1 MLFWQ
6 QGGNLCS
13 WWRTRPAEK
22 LTPPTDRLG
31 ERRGGKQGSDELL
44 LSEKSDLL
52 PTVKLTLEG
61 SLKTR
66 ARFVEAGVKS
76 VHSLFEDLSHFNYN
90 LSEIIPNKRWRAFL
104 VQSKQSHFRGF
115 STRIMTKPNS
125 SVHCSNLS
133 PFMQINVLQSASQIA
148 DQLITRLKLKN

>member
-13 WWRTRPAEK
+13 WWRTRAAEK

-52 PTVKLTLEG
+52 PTRKLT
-61 SLKTR
+61 LKTR
-66 ARFVEAGVKS
+66 ARFVEADVKS
-76 VHSLFEDLSHFNYN
+76 VHTLFEDLSHFNYN
-90 LSEIIPNKRWRAFL
+90 LSEIIPNER
-104 VQSKQSHFRGF
+104 
-115 STRIMTKPNS
+115 
-125 SVHCSNLS
+125 
-133 PFMQINVLQSASQIA
+133 
-148 DQLITRLKLKN
+148 